1 MSTQNTD
8 EVESQPATMLDEAKA
23 QWHRLLAA
31 LTELSSEDVNQLE
44 QEQEQHALFFILRTY
59 CVPTVTDA
67 IKPYLKALQH
77 NKFQAPVDVRA
88 VHALLDLERDLSSIE
103 NIRLEYIFDQLQYIR
118 SSLNINKQ

>member
-23 QWHRLLAA
+23 QWHRLLAT
-31 LTELSSEDVNQLE
+31 LTELSSEDVNRLD
-44 QEQEQHALFFILRTY
+44 QEQHALFFILRTY
-59 CVPTVTDA
+59 CVPTVKDA

-88 VHALLDLERDLSSIE
+88 VHALLDLERDLSSID

>member
-31 LTELSSEDVNQLE
+31 LTELSSEDVNRLE
-44 QEQEQHALFFILRTY
+44 QEQRALFFILRTY
-59 CVPTVTDA
+59 CVPTVKGA

-88 VHALLDLERDLSSIE
+88 VHALLDLERDLSGSE
-103 NIRLEYIFDQLQYIR
+103 NIRLEYIFEQLQYIR

>member
-31 LTELSSEDVNQLE
+31 LTELSSEDVNRL
-44 QEQEQHALFFILRTY
+44 EQEQHALFFILRTY
-59 CVPTVTDA
+59 CVPTVKGA

-77 NKFQAPVDVRA
+77 NKFKAPVDVRA
-88 VHALLDLERDLSSIE
+88 VHALLDLERDLSGSE
-103 NIRLEYIFDQLQYIR
+103 NIRLEYIFEQLQYIR

>member
-23 QWHRLLAA
+23 QWHQLLAA
-31 LTELSSEDVNQLE
+31 LTELSSEDVNRLD
-44 QEQEQHALFFILRTY
+44 QEQHALFFIVRTY
-59 CVPTVTDA
+59 CVPTVKDA